1 MKNLFL
7 LLSLCFLKHTL
18 SAQDPNPRPFMRDF
32 IGINARS
39 SDDFRFI
46 RKFGFVREYHEWSD
60 DTGFDLDNVPNCPQ
74 NLLSFKPS
82 NSMAAI
88 IDQDAFYGQLSGRVS
103 PCMKGLA
110 PEMRG
115 LQWYNS
121 TIQEQKP
128 ICFDHMP
135 VDQNSPEAYWDY
147 AKWVSIVSAR
157 YGANSVCSNPFDP
170 LCGLLRTSV
179 IDGDVVGAGVSGLG
193 FLKYMELG
201 NEPDKWW
208 YDDVNRNT
216 PNALYQMMPQQYA
229 ALLDAAYD
237 GAGRSPSF
245 LLTGDPGAYLGIKN
259 IDPKIKVAMAGLSE
273 FRGRYMIEMLES
285 AYALRASNPAI
296 TKKIPFDILNIH
308 HYCSSN
314 PNIGAAY
321 INQPAL
327 WNNYD
332 YFGFNDKGVSPE
344 QCQLRKR
351 YERYLERLITE
362 IPTNAIRKELMN
374 MQYWLS
380 EFGYDTNKGSWVKAV
395 LEQNNQS
402 YFTTQAQWLVRSY
415 LELAAVE
422 YEYEGQ
428 KMVLDKVAAFDLR
441 DVGPHGEAADA
452 SPDGGLFTHSGLL
465 TSDFKPKRSWYHIQ
479 TMMNV
484 LGDTKFTK
492 DLNPAGAIQFSNGGT
507 APRIFYFKN
516 PDGKRV
522 LAIWSPTA
530 TKTTDRHLTI
540 SLSSLAQTASDLG
553 ISAVDRYTIIQPAD
567 NSERGSRL
575 GFDANGGNL
584 KLDASTVSVSET
596 PIFVI
601 LGQKISDQVV
611 QYPAVAPR
619 VAPYCNEALLEWNSS
634 VVSGGTW
641 NIYYAR
647 KSQLP
652 PYTNCM
658 DYKSVDLL
666 GNGVVQTYR
675 TGVPLETG
683 RLLMNGLTPST
694 PYVVFWVYV
703 NAAGIPASEPI
714 VSCFSTTEMRPCV
727 FNPCF
732 TITAPEGCAG
742 SYATDYCK
750 LAIENAGATYNS
762 DCPPT
767 AQGPCSGGDPKNVIN
782 CAAYST
788 GTGCG
793 NPFLFPD
800 TQLWSVCN
808 KPEVVVAFKTPVL
821 LNAIKFYHHTGSDL
835 VEIYYSSCEKPDER
849 VYLTTFRPNSCNT
862 WVSLTENMPVVPVY
876 KLYFKKKT
884 MRGRGVNPDVKIG
897 KLHFCGSF
905 SADCASIDDRQNLV
919 PDLDETQDAFRLFP
933 NPAASEVK
941 LRWNRPDYS
950 MIRLFDL
957 AGATVMS
964 IPLSDDQKQARL
976 DIHALPQGVYI
987 VELGG
992 EGMAPLRARLLCAH

>member
-1 MKNLFL
+1 
-7 LLSLCFLKHTL
+7 
-18 SAQDPNPRPFMRDF
+18 
-32 IGINARS
+32 
-39 SDDFRFI
+39 
-46 RKFGFVREYHEWSD
+46 
-60 DTGFDLDNVPNCPQ
+60 
-74 NLLSFKPS
+74 
-82 NSMAAI
+82 
-88 IDQDAFYGQLSGRVS
+88 
-103 PCMKGLA
+103 
-110 PEMRG
+110 
-115 LQWYNS
+115 
-121 TIQEQKP
+121 IQEQKP
-128 ICFDHMP
+128 ICFDQGP
-135 VDQNSPEAYWDY
+135 VNQYAPEAYWDY
-147 AKWVSIVSAR
+147 AKWVSVVSAR
-157 YGANSVCSNPFDP
+157 YGARNVCNNPFDP
-170 LCGLLRTSV
+170 TCGLLRSAV
-179 IDGDVVGAGVSGLG
+179 MDGDVVGAGVSGLG

-237 GAGRSPSF
+237 GAGKSPSF
-245 LLTGDPGAYLGIKN
+245 LIPGDPGSYLGIKN
-259 IDPKIKVAMAGLSE
+259 IDPQIKVAMAGLSE

-285 AYALRASNPAI
+285 AYSLRASNPAI
-296 TKKIPFDILNIH
+296 AKKIPFDILNIH

-314 PNIGAAY
+314 PFIGADY

-362 IPTNAIRKELMN
+362 IPTDAIRKELLK

-441 DVGPHGEAADA
+441 DVGPHGEDVDA
-452 SPDGGLFTHSGLL
+452 SPNGGLFTHSGLL
-465 TSDFKPKRSWYHIQ
+465 TNDFKPKRSWYHIQ
-479 TMMNV
+479 TMIHV

-492 DLNPAGAIQFSNGGT
+492 DLNPTGAIQFDNGGA

-530 TKTTDRHLTI
+530 TKVTDRHLTI
-540 SLSSLAQTASDLG
+540 PLSVLAQNASDYG
-553 ISAVDRYTIIQPAD
+553 ISATDRYTIIQPTD
-567 NSERGSRL
+567 NNEAGARL
-575 GFDANGGNL
+575 GFDVSGGNL
-584 KLDASTVSVSET
+584 KLDASTVSISET
-596 PIFVI
+596 PIYVV
-601 LGQKISDQVV
+601 LGQKISDPAVR
-611 QYPAVAPR
+611 YPAATPR
-619 VAPYCNEALLEWNSS
+619 LSPYCNEALLEWNPASS
-634 VVSGGTW
+634 NGCTW

-647 KSQLP
+647 KNLLP
-652 PYTNCM
+652 VYTNCM

-683 RLLMNGLTPST
+683 RLLLNGLAAST
-694 PYVVFWVYV
+694 PYVLFLVYV
-703 NAAGIPASEPI
+703 NAAGIPANEPL
-714 VSCFSTTEMRPCV
+714 VFCFSTTDIRPCV

-732 TITAPEGCAG
+732 TITAPEGCLGA
-742 SYATDYCK
+742 YATDYNK
-750 LAIENAGATYNS
+750 LAIENEGTTYNF

-767 AQGPCSGGDPKNVIN
+767 QQGPYTGGDPKNIIN

-800 TQLWSVCN
+800 SQLWSVCN
-808 KPEVVVAFKTPVL
+808 KPEVVVEFKTPVL
-821 LNAIKFYHHTGSDL
+821 LNAIKFYHHSGSDL
-835 VEIYYSSCEKPDER
+835 VEIYYGSCKKPNER
-849 VYLTTFRPNSCNT
+849 IYVTTFRPNSCNT
-862 WVSLTENMPVVPVY
+862 WVSLNENMPLAPVS
-876 KLYFKKKT
+876 KLYFRKIT
-884 MRGRGVNPDVKIG
+884 ARGRNINPNVKIG

-905 SADCASIDDRQNLV
+905 STDCGSIENRQNMI
-919 PDLDETQDAFRLFP
+919 PDLNETQDAFCLSP
-933 NPAASEVK
+933 NPATGEVK
-941 LRWNRPDYS
+941 ARWGRPNYS
-950 MIRLFDL
+950 TIRLFNL
-957 AGATVMS
+957 AGSLVLSM
-964 IPLSDDQKQARL
+964 PLSDDQKQARL
-976 DIHALPQGVYI
+976 DVHGLPQGVYV
-987 VELGG
+987 VELEG
-992 EGMAPLRARLLCAH
+992 EGMAPLRTRLMCAH